1 MGGGVKSSI
10 GINLIGNVALAASR
24 WSVFVLIVKIVQRE
38 VMEKGVADLTI
49 ATAVC
54 GPVFVLLGGGL
65 RQIVAVQYFTQGEWL
80 RIVAGRFSLGVCA
93 IGLCVV
99 SGWVWGVGEGV
110 GVLCAVAA
118 ARFADGMSELVYA
131 LLQRRDLFKPIAF
144 FKIARGTISTAV
156 IGCSL
161 GSGQSLAVALGL
173 AALCWWAQLLVFE
186 IPRGL
191 NELRDK
197 EVSTLT
203 VLGGRQG
210 GVNGALFIEGLLL
223 STAMALGAFSAFLP
237 AYVLDWR
244 GGHRLLAIYGTLYCF
259 VAAQQ
264 MIYVSF
270 GQCLVPRF
278 ASLFHVGEAAA
289 IRRSLGV
296 AMGSVMLVALIAAG
310 FMQVFGPVLLGQIY
324 SEDFSGQA
332 GGLAALLLAGG
343 LTGVCAIAGSA
354 LTSARVYGRQIVVS
368 LIHIVVQGS
377 VLIGFGDQLTFV
389 QIGFAQ
395 GIAAV
400 FAIVVMRVISTP
412 QFEARRVRNP
422 KHGQDDTQVFSSSG
436 NRAA

>member
-1 MGGGVKSSI
+1 VKASI
-10 GINLIGNVALAASR
+10 GVNLLGNVTLAASR
-24 WSVFVLIVKIVQRE
+24 WSVFVLIVKLVQRE
-38 VMEKGVADLTI
+38 VMEKGVADLTT
-49 ATAVC
+49 ATALC
-54 GPVFVLLGGGL
+54 GPVFMLLGGGL

-80 RIVAGRFSLGVCA
+80 RIVAGRFSLGVGA
-93 IGLCVV
+93 VGLCAV
-99 SGWVWGVGEGV
+99 GGLVWGGGEGG

-131 LLQRRDLFKPIAF
+131 ILQRRGLFKPIAL

-156 IGCSL
+156 IGCGL
-161 GSGQSLAVALGL
+161 GCGQSLAVALGL
-173 AALCWWAQLLVFE
+173 AAFCWWVQLVTLE
-186 IPRGL
+186 IPCGLKLSNSSEVRGP
-191 NELRDK
+191 R
-197 EVSTLT
+197 VA
-203 VLGGRQG
+203 GGRQG

-244 GGHRLLAIYGTLYCF
+244 GDHRLLAIYGTLYCF

-278 ASLFHVGEAAA
+278 ASMFHVGEAVA

-296 AMGSVMLVALIAAG
+296 AMGSVLLVALIGAG
-310 FMQVFGPVLLGQIY
+310 LTQVFGPVLLGQIY

-343 LTGVCAIAGSA
+343 LTGVCAVAGSA

-368 LIHIVVQGS
+368 LVHIAVQGS

-395 GIAAV
+395 GIAAI
-400 FAIVVMRVISTP
+400 FAIVVIWVISAP
-412 QFEARRVRNP
+412 QLEARRVRNS
-422 KHGQDDTQVFSSSG
+422 KQGQDGTQVFSSSG